1 MPDTAVPAN
10 GASTV
15 HDLFALSDEQL
26 LEIEAEPQD
35 IEIADVYLDEADRAV
50 LVEPASLP
58 QGSNRPGRAE
68 NRQLEAGAI
77 NRADVGAQHAA
88 PQLGNTST
96 VSRDG
101 ERNAAESNTAT
112 GHPSQ
117 TTELDPAPPPQ
128 WLA

>member
-58 QGSNRPGRAE
+58 RGRIVLAE
-68 NRQLEAGAI
+68 RKIAGRKPALSI
-77 NRADVGAQHAA
+77 
-88 PQLGNTST
+88 
-96 VSRDG
+96 
-101 ERNAAESNTAT
+101 
-112 GHPSQ
+112 
-117 TTELDPAPPPQ
+117 ELM
-128 WLA
+128 